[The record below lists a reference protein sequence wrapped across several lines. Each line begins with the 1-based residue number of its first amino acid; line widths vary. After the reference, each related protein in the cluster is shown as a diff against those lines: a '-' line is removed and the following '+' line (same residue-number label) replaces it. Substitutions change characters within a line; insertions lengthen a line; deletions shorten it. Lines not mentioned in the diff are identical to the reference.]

1 MAKLGLGTRATRW
14 WLHRSFVLRRGRMS
28 KFNGSNLPARVR
40 VLLVDNHAVFRHVI
54 RTLLTQYADIEVV
67 GEAANGLQAVERADT
82 LQPDV
87 ILMDVNMP
95 KMNGI
100 EATRFIT
107 VRYPKVAVIGLSSNA
122 IDHGAAIM
130 EAGALTVLMK
140 ENVVEELYPVI
151 QDLAA

>member
-1 MAKLGLGTRATRW
+1 
-14 WLHRSFVLRRGRMS
+14 MS
-28 KFNGSNLPARVR
+28 KLSCSKPPIR

-54 RTLLTQYADIEVV
+54 RTLLTQYPDIEVV

-82 LQPDV
+82 LHPDL

-107 VRYPKVAVIGLSSNA
+107 VRYPKVAVIGLSANA
-122 IDHGAAIM
+122 IDYRAAIL

-140 ENVVEELYPVI
+140 ENVVEELYTVI

>member
-1 MAKLGLGTRATRW
+1 
-14 WLHRSFVLRRGRMS
+14 MS
-28 KFNGSNLPARVR
+28 KLSCSKPPIR

-54 RTLLTQYADIEVV
+54 RTLLTQYPDIEVV

-82 LQPDV
+82 LHPDI

-107 VRYPKVAVIGLSSNA
+107 VRYPKVAVIGLSANA
-122 IDHGAAIM
+122 IDYRAAIL

-140 ENVVEELYPVI
+140 ENVVEELYTVI

>member
-1 MAKLGLGTRATRW
+1 MSRVTASKL
-14 WLHRSFVLRRGRMS
+14 
-28 KFNGSNLPARVR
+28 PIR
-40 VLLVDNHAVFRHVI
+40 VLLVDNHAVFRHVV
-54 RTLLTQYADIEVV
+54 RTLLTQYADIDVV

-82 LQPDV
+82 LHPDV
-87 ILMDVNMP
+87 ILMDVSMP

-107 VRYPKVAVIGLSSNA
+107 VRYPNVAVIGLSTNA
-122 IDHGAAIM
+122 IDYRAAIL

-151 QDLAA
+151 QELAA

>member
-1 MAKLGLGTRATRW
+1 MSQLTGVKL
-14 WLHRSFVLRRGRMS
+14 
-28 KFNGSNLPARVR
+28 PIR

-54 RTLLTQYADIEVV
+54 RTLLMQYPDIEVV

-82 LQPDV
+82 LHPDV

-122 IDHGAAIM
+122 IDHGAAIV

-151 QDLAA
+151 QDFAA

>member
-1 MAKLGLGTRATRW
+1 
-14 WLHRSFVLRRGRMS
+14 MS
-28 KFNGSNLPARVR
+28 KVTGSKFPIR

-54 RTLLTQYADIEVV
+54 RTLLTQYSDIEVV

-82 LQPDV
+82 LHPDV

-95 KMNGI
+95 TMNGI
-100 EATRFIT
+100 DATRFIT
-107 VRYPKVAVIGLSSNA
+107 VRYPKVAVIGLSANA
-122 IDHGAAIM
+122 IDYRGAIL

-151 QDLAA
+151 HDLTA

>member
-1 MAKLGLGTRATRW
+1 
-14 WLHRSFVLRRGRMS
+14 MS
-28 KFNGSNLPARVR
+28 KLSGSKLPIR

-54 RTLLTQYADIEVV
+54 RTLLTPYPDIEVV

-82 LQPDV
+82 LHPDV

-107 VRYPKVAVIGLSSNA
+107 VRYPKVAVIGLSANA
-122 IDHGAAIM
+122 IDYRAAIL
-130 EAGALTVLMK
+130 EAGALTVMMK
-140 ENVVEELYPVI
+140 ENVVEELYTVI